1 MQHSLRKMI
10 ACWMLRNLGN
20 LGHIQGKNRLT
31 VIYGLPRMAS
41 EYLDLFEANPHQ
53 GFQEKRDEKY

>member
-53 GFQEKRDEKY
+53 GF